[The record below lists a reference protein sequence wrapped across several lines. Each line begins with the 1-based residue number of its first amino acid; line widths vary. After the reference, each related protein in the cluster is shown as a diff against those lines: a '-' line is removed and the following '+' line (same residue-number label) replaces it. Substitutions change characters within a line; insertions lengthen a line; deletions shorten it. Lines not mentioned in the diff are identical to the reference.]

1 MVKDVKIVAGETD
14 PQIGGRIR
22 RLRRQARI
30 TQADLAQRLG
40 VSASYLNMIE
50 HNRRKLTVPLL
61 FGLAGI
67 FGIEPGELAE
77 CDDAR
82 LTGDL
87 MELFGDE
94 IFVDTDVTNQDI
106 RDFAQSN
113 PPVARA
119 VMRLF
124 DEYRRLSDQRGT
136 LRSEETAPFHRAT
149 EAISDFLQENA
160 NHFPTLEDAAKRV
173 RRDVDAASDTFE
185 IGLRAW
191 LNNVW
196 GLDWRRVSLPPGT
209 GRRPSADGRTLQVSE
224 LLPRE
229 SALFTVCHYLG
240 GLAASE
246 AIEAIIESAG
256 LTVGDAPDLARNVLA
271 SYFAGALM
279 MPYLPFLS
287 ACTETRYDIDSIAR
301 RFGASFE
308 QVCHRMTTLQRP
320 GALGVP
326 MHLIRTDIA
335 GNISKRF
342 SLSGIHIPRYAGAC
356 PRWNVYAAFLQ
367 HGRINVQISQMP
379 DGGTYFCVARSLEKG
394 GYRHNDPRRVFSIGL
409 GCDIAHAKRLVY
421 SDGLDLTDTAQIVP
435 IGVSCRIC
443 PRMNCA
449 ERAHPPADHRFSTE
463 HGMRGETLYR
473 GMAPSFGGA

>member
-1 MVKDVKIVAGETD
+1 MKDVKITMADTTD

-40 VSASYLNMIE
+40 ISASYLNLIE
-50 HNRRKLTVPLL
+50 HNRRKVTVPLL

-77 CDDAR
+77 SDDAR

-94 IFVDTDVTNQDI
+94 IFADTDVTNQDI

-124 DEYRRLSDQRGT
+124 DGYRQLSVERGT
-136 LRSEETAPFHRAT
+136 ARPEETPFHRAT

-160 NHFPTLEDAAKRV
+160 NHFPPLEEAAERV

-185 IGLRAW
+185 LGLRAW
-191 LNNVW
+191 LNNIM
-196 GLDWRRVSLPPGT
+196 GLDWRLVSLPHGT
-209 GRRPSADGRTLQVSE
+209 ARRPSADGRAIEVAE

-229 SALFTVCHYLG
+229 SALFTVCHYIG
-240 GLAASE
+240 ALAASD
-246 AIEAIIESAG
+246 AIEAIIEEAG
-256 LTVGDAPDLARNVLA
+256 LTAGDAPDLARNVLA

-279 MPYLPFLS
+279 MPYGPFLA
-287 ACTETRYDIDSIAR
+287 ACTQTRYDIERIAR

-342 SLSGIHIPRYAGAC
+342 SISGIHIPRHAGAC

-367 HGRINVQISQMP
+367 HGRIDVQISQMP

-394 GYRHNDPRRVFSIGL
+394 GYRHNAPRQHFSIGL
-409 GCDIAHAKRLVY
+409 GCDIAHSRRLIY
-421 SDGLDLTDTAQIVP
+421 SDGVDLTDTAQIVP

-443 PRMNCA
+443 PRMDCA
-449 ERAHPPADHRFSTE
+449 ERAHPPADHRFSIE
-463 HGMRGETLYR
+463 QGMRGETLYR
-473 GMAPSFGGA
+473 RMAPSLPGA